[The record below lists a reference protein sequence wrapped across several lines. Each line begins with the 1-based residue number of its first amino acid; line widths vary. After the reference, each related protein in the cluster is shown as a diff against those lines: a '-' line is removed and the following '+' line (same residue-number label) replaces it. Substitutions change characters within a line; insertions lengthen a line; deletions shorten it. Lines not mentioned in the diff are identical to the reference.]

1 MAPLWL
7 DELAARTYGAQPAR
21 PEVVLR
27 EYPVRL
33 GIRQEERTIAVM
45 REMQLIT
52 LDAGHGSS
60 SVPAQLAEFAEQV
73 SGRFGAALAA
83 PRAELERA
91 HEAGEQ
97 HTEIRYRLW
106 AESPELM
113 LSYARLM
120 EAADAYCAEGQLISL
135 APDADVYALRRWTV
149 EEFLRQYD
157 GAAPRPWSEVS

>member
-21 PEVVLR
+21 PDVVLR
-27 EYPVRL
+27 EYPIRL

-83 PRAELERA
+83 PRAA
-91 HEAGEQ
+91 HEAGQQ

-157 GAAPRPWSEVS
+157 GAEPRPWSEVS